1 MANKLNGKVVVIT
14 GASSGIGAAMAREYA
29 KMGAKVVLGARQG
42 DKLEQMCKEIEATGG
57 KAAWCVTDVTKQE
70 DCERLIK
77 RAVEAFGGIDVM
89 ICNAGISMRA
99 LFDDLDLSVM
109 HRLMDVNF
117 WGTVYCT
124 KYALPYLQQSKGSLV
139 GISSVAGIH
148 GLPGRTGY
156 SASKFAMTGF
166 LETIRVE
173 NLKKGLHV
181 MVACPGFTASNV
193 RFSALTAD
201 GSQQG
206 ETPRNEAKMMTPEQ
220 VAHIVAR
227 GLKRRKRLCLMEWE
241 GRGTHLLK
249 KFFPGL
255 VDKLFYAV
263 MAKEP
268 DSPLK

>member
-1 MANKLNGKVVVIT
+1 MVIT

-29 KMGAKVVLGARQG
+29 AMGAKVVLGARQQ
-42 DKLEQMCKEIEATGG
+42 DKLDELCKEITAKGG
-57 KAAWCVTDVTKQE
+57 QAVYSVTDVTKAE
-70 DCERLIK
+70 DCEKLIQK
-77 RAVEAFGGIDVM
+77 AVDSFGGIDVL

-99 LFDDLDLSVM
+99 LFDDLDLSVL

-206 ETPRNEAKMMTPEQ
+206 STPREEGKMMTAEQ

-227 GLKRRKRLCLMEWE
+227 GIARRKRLCLMEIE
-241 GRGTHLLK
+241 GRATHFVK
-249 KFFPGL
+249 KFAPAL
-255 VDKLFYAV
+255 VDKLFYYV
-263 MAKEP
+263 MSKEP
-268 DSPLK
+268 DSPFK